1 MHVPTGAAAGGAA
14 HDAGLGTPGEGTG
27 APRPRRAVVALASA
41 ATVLAL
47 AAAVVAPV
55 VIGGQHADA
64 ATSLRTGLQQVAT
77 AQAAWKAENGRYTT
91 RLDDLGLAQVPQDVA
106 IVHADATS
114 FCAGAYDASTRSVLF
129 YSSVSGF
136 STTACS

>member
-1 MHVPTGAAAGGAA
+1 MHVPTDDAPDGAPDGAATGA
-14 HDAGLGTPGEGTG
+14 P
-27 APRPRRAVVALASA
+27 APRPRRGVVALACA

-55 VIGGQHADA
+55 VIGEQHADA

-77 AQAAWKAENGRYTT
+77 AQAAWKADHGRYTT

-106 IVHADATS
+106 IVHADAGS
-114 FCAGAYDASTRSVLF
+114 FCAGAYDASTRSALF

-136 STTACS
+136 STTACP